1 MLQYKLQIIFIRDIQ
16 VSVYA
21 FTLWEK
27 WKPLVPILA
36 PFWSVDGVLRPR
48 CHLPVRPAGWGGGG
62 ADAIFNSELLRAGL
76 LPPKNA
82 FPKMFKIF
90 TCVVHYKI
98 FTTH

>member
-16 VSVYA
+16 VNVYA

-48 CHLPVRPAGWGGGG
+48 CHLPVRPAGWGGG

-90 TCVVHYKI
+90 TCVVHYTI